1 MESLK
6 TRSAVLEDAGPIADL
21 AAQLGYPSSAEAVAL
36 RMGRYLGNNDERI
49 IVAEIDGSVV
59 GWTSVAL
66 VDHFY
71 TPLYA
76 EISGLIVDENR
87 RGYGVGALLLKEA
100 KAWAKERGVG
110 TLRLRAN
117 ALRKDAHRFY
127 LREGFIKSKEQY
139 VFDMNVS
146 PAAG

>member
-1 MESLK
+1 MEPPTIREARLD
-6 TRSAVLEDAGPIADL
+6 DAGPL
-21 AAQLGYPSSAEAVAL
+21 ARLAVQLGYPCSVEAVEL

-49 IVAEIDGSVV
+49 IVAELDGSVV
-59 GWTSVAL
+59 GWTSIAL

-76 EISGLIVDENR
+76 EISGLIVDEKR
-87 RGYGVGALLLKEA
+87 RGYGIGALLLEEA
-100 KAWAKERGVG
+100 KAWAKARGVD

-127 LREGFIKSKEQY
+127 IREGFIKSKEQF
-139 VFDMNVS
+139 VFDMSVG
-146 PAAG
+146 PAAR

>member
-6 TRSAVLEDAGPIADL
+6 TRSAALEDAGSIADL
-21 AAQLGYPSSAEAVAL
+21 AAQLGYPSSAETVAL
-36 RMGRYLGNNDERI
+36 RMRRYLGNDDERI
-49 IVAEIDGSVV
+49 IVAELDGSVV

-76 EISGLIVDENR
+76 EISGLIVDEKR
-87 RGYGVGALLLKEA
+87 RGYGIGALLLEEA
-100 KAWAKERGVG
+100 KAWAKARGVD

-127 LREGFIKSKEQY
+127 LREGFIKSKEQF
-139 VFDMNVS
+139 VFDMNIG
-146 PAAG
+146 PRAR